1 MMRTLVTSLAEVN
14 HRLCI
19 KIRLYRKCRGGRR
32 YQDQGVTLPC
42 PTKRRRDFEGKS
54 PLPKENTMP

>member
-14 HRLCI
+14 QWLCI
-19 KIRLYRKCRGGRR
+19 KIRLYRKCYGGRS
-32 YQDQGVTLPC
+32 YQVGALLCQ
-42 PTKRRRDFEGKS
+42 TKRRRNFEGKS